1 MIETISL
8 SYPASYHDK
17 KVFLM
22 EYKKIEQQLE
32 QSFILGDKAYIGLR
46 KQQVEVPIKRNQ
58 EPYKNNK
65 EASKQSNH
73 WMNKHRV
80 KIEHVFA
87 EMKSFRILKQLHYY
101 SLEKINRIFYAV
113 GVICNLR
120 KFVKMNEK

>member
-1 MIETISL
+1 MCPRGKGKTKESFSGYKHHHGAKFQVIVNEDKMIETISS

-58 EPYKNNK
+58 
-65 EASKQSNH
+65 
-73 WMNKHRV
+73 
-80 KIEHVFA
+80 
-87 EMKSFRILKQLHYY
+87 
-101 SLEKINRIFYAV
+101 
-113 GVICNLR
+113 
-120 KFVKMNEK
+120 